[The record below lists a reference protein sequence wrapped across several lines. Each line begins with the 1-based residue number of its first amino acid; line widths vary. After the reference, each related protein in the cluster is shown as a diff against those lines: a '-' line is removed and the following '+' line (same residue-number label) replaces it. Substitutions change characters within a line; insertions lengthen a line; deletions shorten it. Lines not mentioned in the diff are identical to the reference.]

1 MVEFCP
7 ECSGLLKK
15 IKMNDKSLLICRC
28 GYQKEIENR
37 EEKIKIEIQK
47 KKDALKKEVIVVT
60 SDSKISVLP
69 RVAKICPK
77 CENREAEA
85 WQEQTRGADEPSTS
99 FFRCLKCKYTW
110 REY

>member
-47 KKDALKKEVIVVT
+47 KKDALKKKLLLLPLTPRYQFFPELL
-60 SDSKISVLP
+60 KSVLN
-69 RVAKICPK
+69 VKIERQK
-77 CENREAEA
+77 LGKSKREAL
-85 WQEQTRGADEPSTS
+85 TS
-99 FFRCLKCKYTW
+99 QALLFSGV
-110 REY
+110 